1 MKTTLNADGKI
12 GIPDEIRQ
20 TDHLTAGD
28 SFELERLTPGHYLLT
43 KPPSGYGTA
52 SPQRVCPPK
61 PWRRRNSIFSKPQ
74 ADVLDHPTSDI
85 ARGGKLGIDATKKLP
100 GERFKRPRPPFIK
113 MDAAVKANVEK
124 FFNS

>member
-43 KPPSGYGTA
+43 KQPPPSGRVTVATGEDGLPVIRTEYGAITSGLVKDIESR
-52 SPQRVCPPK
+52 SP
-61 PWRRRNSIFSKPQ
+61 
-74 ADVLDHPTSDI
+74 
-85 ARGGKLGIDATKKLP
+85 
-100 GERFKRPRPPFIK
+100 
-113 MDAAVKANVEK
+113 
-124 FFNS
+124 